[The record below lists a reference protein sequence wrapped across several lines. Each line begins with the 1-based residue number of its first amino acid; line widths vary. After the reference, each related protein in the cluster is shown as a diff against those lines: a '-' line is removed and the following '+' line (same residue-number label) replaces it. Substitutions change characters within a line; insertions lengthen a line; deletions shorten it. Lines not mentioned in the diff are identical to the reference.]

1 MGASI
6 VLMELHPCGVGREGR
21 DSLLDSIVHH
31 SKVVSAETGMSTVC
45 SGRRRENWVSSD
57 PGIVCPNQPS
67 LGSPFTYELGG
78 GGSGG
83 SNKGPVST

>member
-6 VLMELHPCGVGREGR
+6 VLMELHPCGVDREGR
-21 DSLLDSIVHH
+21 DSLLDSTVHH
-31 SKVVSAETGMSTVC
+31 SKVVSAGTRMSTVC
-45 SGRRRENWVSSD
+45 SGRRENWVSSG

-67 LGSPFTYELGG
+67 LGSPFTYESGG